1 MEQLETIITK
11 FEEFLEGAGSNHTDL
26 SAKELRTIIEA
37 ALKTIEYQPV
47 LGTLNSAQST
57 GEIGL
62 IKDSV
67 FINLI
72 ARLESHLR
80 IWNDLSR
87 VFRDQ
92 RLLLQQPQL
101 RKKFGSLS
109 GTIRTSTHFNPPRYA
124 LSEEEFFEIIYDKEV
139 YATFETFHILR
150 IANASTLNKIKK
162 TTKEIL
168 TRLEEI

>member
-1 MEQLETIITK
+1 MVVGILIALQINNWNEGRKQEQQRLELIENLKRDFALTFEGTNETLEQLETITTK
-11 FEEFLEGAGSNHTDL
+11 FEEFLEAAGSNHTDL
-26 SAKELRTIIEA
+26 SAKELRAIIEA

-101 RKKFGSLS
+101 RKKFGSLR

-124 LSEEEFFEIIYDKEV
+124 L
-139 YATFETFHILR
+139 
-150 IANASTLNKIKK
+150 
-162 TTKEIL
+162 
-168 TRLEEI
+168 